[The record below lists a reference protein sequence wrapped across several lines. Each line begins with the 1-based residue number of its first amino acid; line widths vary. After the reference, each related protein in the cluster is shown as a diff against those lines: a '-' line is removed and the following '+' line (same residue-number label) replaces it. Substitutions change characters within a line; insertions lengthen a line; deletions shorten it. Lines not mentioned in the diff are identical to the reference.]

1 MLKNERRKREK
12 YNLILNEFF
21 LSQLP
26 SVEIIPF
33 GTDDLFNKFGNKSFT
48 WKYSEIELIEIAL
61 DFFFL
66 ILFFLLSVI
75 LAY

>member
-12 YNLILNEFF
+12 YNIILNEFF

-33 GTDDLFNKFGNKSFT
+33 GTDGLFNKFGNKSFT